1 MKINYPEKIKCFG
14 EVSEGTIIEDVKGR
28 ISMKIQQI
36 EADLEEYNV
45 VSLENGEPYWLDYT
59 DNVTVYPDAELTL

>member
-1 MKINYPEKIKCFG
+1 MKINYPEKMKCFG
-14 EVSEGTIIEDVKGR
+14 EVSEGVIIEDEKCR
-28 ISMKIQQI
+28 IGMKIQQI

-45 VSLENGEPYWLDYT
+45 VSLENGELYWLDYT